1 MSLSTVKIVKFLW
14 QLEFQSQSASRPI
27 YTIRMADQD
36 YSAMKIADLKKELKA
51 KGLPVSGKK
60 EELVERLQNHNE
72 SGADL
77 LDEEDDLLTDES
89 IKKAEAE
96 LKAQEVK
103 APRKKIA
110 IKRDVP
116 IPAVMEEEDKPDEP
130 VVVEKEKEIVAVEE
144 AVIKH
149 SKVTGP
155 ESDDTKENA
164 AEDKN
169 GEKLPVSPTGGMT
182 AEERIKARAERF
194 GGFQSD
200 DAKKNARAARFGD
213 QLNGG
218 VKGGGK
224 IGGAPAAD
232 LDTLKKRAERFGV
245 SSSSVMK
252 KAELSDAIK
261 KRQER
266 FGVVSG
272 EPKPK
277 KIALNIGVNSV
288 VMDEKMQ
295 KRKERFGI

>member
-1 MSLSTVKIVKFLW
+1 
-14 QLEFQSQSASRPI
+14 
-27 YTIRMADQD
+27 
-36 YSAMKIADLKKELKA
+36 MKIADLKKELKA

-110 IKRDVP
+110 IKRDVA
-116 IPAVMEEEDKPDEP
+116 IPAVTEEEEKPDEP
-130 VVVEKEKEIVAVEE
+130 VVVEKENEIVAVEE

-164 AEDKN
+164 TEDKN
-169 GEKLPVSPTGGMT
+169 GEKLLGSPTGMT

>member
-1 MSLSTVKIVKFLW
+1 
-14 QLEFQSQSASRPI
+14 
-27 YTIRMADQD
+27 MADAD
-36 YSAMKIADLKKELKA
+36 YGAMKIADLKKELKA

-72 SGADL
+72 SGTDL
-77 LDEEDDLLTDES
+77 LDEDDDLLHADDTLLTDES
-89 IKKAEAE
+89 IKKAEEE

-103 APRKKIA
+103 SPRKKIA

-116 IPAVMEEEDKPDEP
+116 IPAASEEEEAKPDKKVEDNN
-130 VVVEKEKEIVAVEE
+130 EKETETVPAKE

-164 AEDKN
+164 TADKDNDKLATSPTALSAEDK
-169 GEKLPVSPTGGMT
+169 
-182 AEERIKARAERF
+182 IKARAERF

-200 DAKKNARAARFGD
+200 DAKKNARAMRFGD

-218 VKGGGK
+218 GRGGVAK
-224 IGGAPAAD
+224 IGGAPAVD

-245 SSSSVMK
+245 SSSTAMK

-261 KRQER
+261 RRQER
-266 FGVVSG
+266 FGVVLD

-277 KIALNIGVNSV
+277 KISLNSGVNSV
-288 VMDEKMQ
+288 VLDEKMQ